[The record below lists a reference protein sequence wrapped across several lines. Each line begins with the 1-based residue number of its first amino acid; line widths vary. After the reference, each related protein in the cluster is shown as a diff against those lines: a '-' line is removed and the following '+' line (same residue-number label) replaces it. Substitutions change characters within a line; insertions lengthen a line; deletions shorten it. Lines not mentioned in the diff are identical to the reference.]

1 MKGVWM
7 NKPRRGTLAQS
18 PRPGLS
24 QLGLQFGLGTRVL
37 SPAGYLVARC
47 FRSFI
52 ALFIVLILWFS
63 LAPYWP
69 YELILVPIGLYI
81 VYFILRQMVFSR
93 REKRFYHPW
102 IQFGR
107 AQLSILGIFV
117 LSLILE
123 SQGIRNELWL
133 LYIPSL
139 LIISRHNPTW
149 TYLASVLECCA
160 LLLVLE
166 GRWNGV
172 SVEAGA
178 LWLTGVPPWLI
189 ARSLGLVLIAF
200 ILHYLMRLFD
210 TRESLVQI
218 ARAAERLMG
227 SCEVRGQH
235 LDAECQAAFQEFMS
249 ILRAL
254 RCGIIAYDSSAQ
266 RLIPLGEFHNA
277 QYALDPEAETP
288 RKETYSI
295 EHPMGEVVRSRRPQ
309 VLQSDRY
316 PSARHWRFTERF
328 RHEPVV
334 PCPLPRDTFQRLAV
348 PILDHGAQEAKVLGI
363 LYFDFAHRAAP
374 PAYQLRGYFE
384 GIQAIAGRL
393 VPVLRQHRIQCELER
408 QLSIS
413 NQLAVN
419 PALDVVLDFAL
430 DAVVDKLG
438 FDFGLI
444 SLVDLDR
451 RVIRGARGRNIPPG
465 WIEMVVHSLD
475 SHDIQADIVRSG
487 KQEVLCG
494 WDPRFHPEIWKRYEH
509 GRMIRVFTPIAGQGP
524 AGERLVIGT
533 IEAGYRDATRHT
545 IEPEQCHMVST
556 LAQRMFA
563 PIYHAQ
569 LLERARHRAESL
581 RTLQEWGTALAL
593 MHRHQKEAVDAV
605 GHALLERFGADL
617 VILYR
622 YARRMHKLYFQGI
635 YGKVRGN
642 RDALNP
648 PSPDH
653 GIIAHIMSTK
663 QAYYQSEV
671 ASDPLLVSSV
681 RSAAGAHTGSYH
693 TFSERQ
699 GIVSFAGLPMCTE
712 GNGNIVGVLCVNY
725 RQPKIFTEEDKLALE
740 LAARFGAVALYNAGL
755 IELAE
760 EEIRDRERRDL
771 ALHLHDTLS
780 STLPAI
786 RNFSE
791 AARDHL
797 AQGNPHKA
805 AELLRRLEREV
816 LQAQREMDLV
826 IFSHRAGPHPGGDLR
841 EGMRQI
847 TEEAQGRFDLHISLE
862 VQLLTG
868 QSISVPIT
876 ETLLRVYREA
886 VVNIV
891 KHANTR
897 DVEVRVVGATDHI
910 AMCIKDKGCGFDP
923 HETRFRYSGLSMIRE
938 KVEEQG
944 GCLRIDSHP
953 GQGAILAVEIPLSS

>member
-1 MKGVWM
+1 M
-7 NKPRRGTLAQS
+7 NNSRRGTLAQV

-37 SPAGYLVARC
+37 SPAGYLVARY

-69 YELILVPIGLYI
+69 HALVLTPIGLY
-81 VYFILRQMVFSR
+81 VMYFILRQVVFSR

-102 IQFGR
+102 VQFAR
-107 AQLSILGIFV
+107 AQLSILGILV
-117 LSLILE
+117 LSLILAR
-123 SQGIRNELWL
+123 QGIRNELWL

-149 TYLASVLECCA
+149 TYVASVLECCA
-160 LLLVLE
+160 FLLVLE
-166 GRWNGV
+166 GQWNAVG
-172 SVEAGA
+172 VEAGA
-178 LWLTGVPPWLI
+178 LQLTGVPPWLI
-189 ARSLGLVLIAF
+189 ARSLGLVLVAF

-210 TRESLVQI
+210 TRESLVQM
-218 ARAAERLMG
+218 AQAAERLMG
-227 SCEVRGQH
+227 SCDVRGQH
-235 LDAECQAAFQEFMS
+235 LDVDCQAAFQEFMS

-266 RLIPLGEFHNA
+266 RLITLGEFQNA
-277 QYALDPEAETP
+277 QYALDPEDKTL

-309 VLQSDRY
+309 VLQSNHY
-316 PSARHWRFTERF
+316 PFARHWGFAERF
-328 RHEPVV
+328 RQEPVV

-348 PILDHGAQEAKVLGI
+348 PVLDPGVQEAKVLGI
-363 LYFDFAHRAAP
+363 LYFDFAQRAAP
-374 PAYQLRGYFE
+374 PAYQLHSYFE
-384 GIQAIAGRL
+384 GIQAIADRL
-393 VPVLRQHRIQCELER
+393 VPVLRQHRAQCDLER

-413 NQLAVN
+413 NQMTIN

-438 FDFGLI
+438 FEFALV

-451 RVIRGARGRNIPPG
+451 RVIRGARGRNIPLG

-487 KQEVLCG
+487 KQEVLRG
-494 WDPRFHPEIWKRYEH
+494 WDPRFHPEIWERYEH
-509 GRMIRVFTPIAGQGP
+509 SRMIRVFTPIVGQGP
-524 AGERLVIGT
+524 AGERLVVGT
-533 IEAGYRDATRHT
+533 IEAGYRDASRRT
-545 IEPEQCHMVST
+545 IEPEQCHMLSI

-569 LLERARHRAESL
+569 LLERAQHREESL

-593 MHRHQKEAVDAV
+593 VRRHQKEAIDAV
-605 GHALLERFGADL
+605 GNALLDRLGADL

-622 YARRMHKLYFQGI
+622 YTRRTHKLYFQGI
-635 YGKVRGN
+635 YGEIKGN

-663 QAYYQSEV
+663 QSYYQSDV
-671 ASDPLLVSSV
+671 ASDPLLVSSI
-681 RSAAGAHTGSYH
+681 RPAAGAHAGSYH

-712 GNGNIVGVLCVNY
+712 GDGNIVGVLCANY
-725 RQPKIFTEEDKLALE
+725 RQLKIFTEEDKLALE
-740 LAARFGAVALYNAGL
+740 LAARFGAVALHNAGL

-771 ALHLHDTLS
+771 ALRLHDTLS

-797 AQGNPHKA
+797 AQGNHGKVI
-805 AELLRRLEREV
+805 ELLRRLEREV
-816 LQAQREMDLV
+816 LQAQREIDLV
-826 IFSHRAGPHPGGDLR
+826 VFSYRAGPHSGGDLR

-847 TEEAQGRFDLHISLE
+847 TEEAQGRFGLRISLE

-868 QSISVPIT
+868 QSVSVSIT

-886 VVNIV
+886 VANIV
-891 KHANTR
+891 EHANTR
-897 DVEVRVVGATDHI
+897 DVEVHVVGATDHI
-910 AMCIKDKGCGFDP
+910 TMRIKDNGCGFDP
-923 HETRFRYSGLSMIRE
+923 HEAHSRYSGLNMIRE
-938 KVEEQG
+938 QVEQRG
-944 GCLRIDSHP
+944 GCFRVDSHP
-953 GQGAILAVEIPLSS
+953 GQGTTLAVEIPLSS